1 MPSRPPATPTRFGR
15 HHYLVKPPEADVWGL
30 AVTGCGR
37 QTCPAGS
44 PYPPPGHPADHVFT
58 WANGRV
64 LGSCQVVFISEG
76 AGTFDSRATGLVPV
90 PSGTALVIFPGV
102 WHRYAPEP
110 ARGWSE
116 HWIELQGPTLDA
128 LLQQEVLTPAHA
140 VIRMERAVK
149 LGALMQEI
157 EARLPESGAG
167 FAPETAAL
175 GLHVLALLVEAAR
188 LNAPARTTT
197 SFVAR
202 AERLLM
208 DAVDRPPSIPD
219 LARELG
225 VAYSHFRR
233 EFKRHTGLAPYQYVR
248 RLRLEKARRLL
259 GSSTESLQAIADR
272 LGFAS
277 PYHLSAA
284 FKQHYGQSP
293 SRWRRGR
300 D

>member
-1 MPSRPPATPTRFGR
+1 MPTQSDYHT
-15 HHYLVKPPEADVWGL
+15 YLVKPPEAELWGV

-44 PYPPPGHPADHVFT
+44 PYPPPGHPADHVFS

-76 AGTFDSRATGLVPV
+76 AGTFDSRATGAVPV
-90 PSGTALVIFPGV
+90 SAGSALVVFPGV
-102 WHRYAPEP
+102 WHRYAPDP

-116 HWIELQGPTLDA
+116 HWIELQGPTLEA
-128 LLQQEVLTPAHA
+128 LLQKGALTAARA
-140 VIRMERAVK
+140 VIRVERAVK
-149 LGALMQEI
+149 LGALMEEI
-157 EARLPESGAG
+157 EARLRESAAG
-167 FAPETAAL
+167 FAPEAAAL
-175 GLHVLALLVEAAR
+175 GLHVLSLLVEAGR
-188 LNAPARTTT
+188 LNAPSRATT

-202 AERLLM
+202 AERLLL
-208 DAVDRPPSIPD
+208 DAVDRPPAIPD
-219 LARELG
+219 LARSLG

-248 RLRLEKARRLL
+248 RLRLEKARRLI
-259 GSSTESLQAIADR
+259 GSSSESLQTIADR

-277 PYHLSAA
+277 LFHLSAA

-300 D
+300 E